1 MTKKEFKAQMLAL
14 KERWQD
20 DPEVF
25 HSEADDLMCW
35 LLTKLGYGEGVEIF
49 ENAENG
55 IRKEK

>member
-49 ENAENG
+49 ENAE
-55 IRKEK
+55 KWYS